1 MAKAK
6 ILVTGLVPDQGLAE
20 LKQTFE
26 VFHEP
31 KIETR
36 QWILAHLGE
45 YDGLLLA
52 GTRADRELI
61 DAGRRLKIITT
72 FGVGFDHVDIDYA
85 KQRGIVVTNC
95 PKSVRVPTAELT
107 LTLLLATVRRLH
119 FYDHEIRRGNWVNVA
134 QPANMGTSLQGKT
147 LGVYGMGRIGATV
160 ARFCRMLGMQIIYN
174 NRHRVAPELEAELAA
189 RYVDFATLVKEADVL
204 TLHAPATS
212 ATTAVFD
219 AAVFD
224 QMKDTA
230 YLINTARG
238 ALVNQDDLIQALEE
252 HQIAGAGLDVFED
265 EPVVPEALTKLDNVV
280 LSPHVGSGTMDAR
293 VAMAHEAANNLIA
306 CLRDGRPV
314 NQVNK

>member
-6 ILVTGLVPDQGLAE
+6 ILVTGLVPDQGLNE

-31 KIETR
+31 AIETR
-36 QWILAHLGE
+36 QWILAHLNE

-61 DAGRRLKIITT
+61 DAGSRLKIITT

-95 PKSVRVPTAELT
+95 PQSVRVPTAEMALT
-107 LTLLLATVRRLH
+107 LILATVRRLH
-119 FYDHEIRRGNWVNVA
+119 FYDHELRLGDWVNVA
-134 QPANMGTSLQGKT
+134 QPANMGVSLQGKT

-160 ARFCRMLGMQIIYN
+160 ARFCRMLGMRIIYN
-174 NRHRVAPELEAELAA
+174 NRHRVAPELENELKA
-189 RYVDFATLVKEADVL
+189 RYVDFSTLLKEADVL
-204 TLHAPATS
+204 TLHAPATP

-219 AAVFD
+219 AAAFA

-238 ALVNQDDLIQALEE
+238 ALVNQPDLINALKD
-252 HQIAGAGLDVFED
+252 HQIAGAGLDVFVD
-265 EPVVPEALTKLDNVV
+265 EPTVPEALTRLDNVV
-280 LSPHVGSGTMDAR
+280 LSPHTGTGTMDAR
-293 VAMAHEAANNLIA
+293 VAMDHEAANNLIA